1 MTNEELQKEMIA
13 AMKAKDKVR
22 LSIIRQVKAEV
33 KNIEVNERRDVTEED
48 VNSMIKRLIKQ
59 TSETLEMSIKAG
71 TDQER
76 TDNLT
81 EQVKILE
88 SLLPA
93 QVSGEELE
101 ALIEQVIAEL
111 GATSKKQMGQVM
123 GALGKATST
132 SLPRPRSSE
141 PNSRNLLCGF
151 TKPHN
156 GSTLQTRT
164 HGNLTFNFKGATIRS
179 APFHFTSPC
188 SRVRVFADLCST
200 RAVEHSLGTDLN
212 ECPLPGYSFKSVPN
226 EWVED
231 CGFFTGM

>member
-123 GALGKATST
+123 GALGKATGGNFDKAAAAKE
-132 SLPRPRSSE
+132 LQAGRGKDRRS
-141 PNSRNLLCGF
+141 
-151 TKPHN
+151 
-156 GSTLQTRT
+156 QTRVRAERYIVDVE
-164 HGNLTFNFKGATIRS
+164 GAWPS
-179 APFHFTSPC
+179 WSHPF
-188 SRVRVFADLCST
+188 L
-200 RAVEHSLGTDLN
+200 LG
-212 ECPLPGYSFKSVPN
+212 
-226 EWVED
+226 
-231 CGFFTGM
+231 